1 MSDHSR
7 YYFLGAFALGITL
20 TTAYHKLSTTVPE
33 DTSSKHDIKQQSKLI
48 SQLSKIDDLDTLKKT
63 LVEFGNALEK
73 GGGSIKEG
81 VEGCIGD
88 TPLIKIKSLSEY
100 TGCEILAKA
109 EVWLPY
115 GSFHSNSLTTYKFLN
130 GAGNSPKD
138 RVALSIIEMVGKCQ
152 IEIDRSFD
160 NKAHHA
166 RLKRKACLSRIQV
179 TPSMKAQWAAQAYH

>member
-1 MSDHSR
+1 MSDRSR
-7 YYFLGAFALGITL
+7 YYFVGAFALGIAL
-20 TTAYHKLSTTVPE
+20 TTAYHRISTTIPE
-33 DTSSKHDIKQQSKLI
+33 DTSSKHDIKQHSKLI
-48 SQLSKIDDLDTLKKT
+48 SQLSKINDLDTLKKS

-100 TGCEILAKA
+100 TGCEILGKA

-115 GSFHSNSLTTYKFLN
+115 GFYDNNILTAGKFLN

-152 IEIDRSFD
+152 IEPTVAST
-160 NKAHHA
+160 
-166 RLKRKACLSRIQV
+166 QG
-179 TPSMKAQWAAQAYH
+179 